1 MFMANHMRPMI
12 DRRAVLFGSAAL
24 GLTAT
29 ARVANAAPRTDVEI
43 KDDWPWIARYAEEN
57 QRVLSSGAPVHV
69 VFMGDSI
76 TENWKKR
83 DPSFF
88 REGWICRG
96 ISGQTSPQMVLRMA
110 SDVVALKPKL
120 VHIMAGT
127 NDIAGNTG
135 PMKIEMTM
143 ANVRGMAAIARDA
156 DIAVVVGSVLP
167 AASFNWRPEV
177 RPAERIIELNSQLKA
192 FTQDNKHG
200 WIDYHATLE
209 DGKGGLS
216 DGYTN
221 DGVHPVLAGY
231 KVMEELAVPKILQLL
246 KKTSRRSRKT
256 KASF

>member
-1 MFMANHMRPMI
+1 MFKASQMLPMI

-24 GLTAT
+24 GLMAT
-29 ARVANAAPRTDVEI
+29 AAKAAPRTDVEI

-57 QRVLSSGAPVHV
+57 QLILSSNAPVHV

-135 PMKIEMTM
+135 PMTIEMTM
-143 ANVRGMAAIARDA
+143 ANVRGMAAIAKDA

-177 RPAERIIELNSQLKA
+177 RPAERIVELNKLLKTFA
-192 FTQDNKHG
+192 QENKHG
-200 WIDYHATLE
+200 WIDYHAALA
-209 DGKGGLS
+209 DGSGGLNGS
-216 DGYTN
+216 YGN

-231 KVMEELAVPKILQLL
+231 KVMAELAEPKIWRMLNKLT
-246 KKTSRRSRKT
+246 KRRHETRNCR
-256 KASF
+256 

>member
-1 MFMANHMRPMI
+1 MFKANHMLPMI

-24 GLTAT
+24 GLMATAT
-29 ARVANAAPRTDVEI
+29 AANAAPRTDVEI
-43 KDDWPWIARYAEEN
+43 KNDWPWIARYAEEN
-57 QRVLSSGAPVHV
+57 QQILSSNAPVHI

-88 REGWICRG
+88 REGWVCRG

-135 PMKIEMTM
+135 PMTTEMTM
-143 ANVRGMAAIARDA
+143 ANVRGMAAIAKDA

-167 AASFNWRPEV
+167 AASFGWRPDV
-177 RPAERIIELNSQLKA
+177 RPAKKIIELNSLLKSFA
-192 FTQDNKHG
+192 LENKHG
-200 WIDYHATLE
+200 WIDYHATLD
-209 DGKGGLS
+209 DGSGGPS

-231 KVMEELAVPKILQLL
+231 KVMEELAVPKILQMLN
-246 KKTSRRSRKT
+246 KTSRRSRKI
-256 KASF
+256 